1 MLHDP
6 LNKYCNSILY
16 IVFFK
21 KKKKK
26 KKTKIIYILWS
37 WLLKKINKKKVG
49 QKFIMSTCT
58 CDYI

>member
-26 KKTKIIYILWS
+26 KK
-37 WLLKKINKKKVG
+37 
-49 QKFIMSTCT
+49 
-58 CDYI
+58 CDYISFLELDLKKNEEETSGAEIYHEYLYL